1 MAALLTVVERSS
13 DNVMLIEDYLAR
25 ESVGGHEGEASA
37 PAAAGGA
44 L

>member
-1 MAALLTVVERSS
+1 V
-13 DNVMLIEDYLAR
+13 YLAR
-25 ESVGGHEGEASA
+25 EVGAVEEPPGA